1 MSLSWQVFKF
11 LVCLDLDWLHHI
23 LAQVHLGVC
32 DEDGIMLV
40 LVLLFC
46 PFLEREENV
55 RKRRE
60 AYHVIRDQLPS
71 LLRV

>member
-1 MSLSWQVFKF
+1 MF
-11 LVCLDLDWLHHI
+11 LVCLDLEWLRHT
-23 LAQVHLGVC
+23 LVHLGVC

-40 LVLLFC
+40 LVLLLC
-46 PFLEREENV
+46 PFLAREENV
-55 RKRRE
+55 RKLRE